1 MKREAFANF
10 QDSLKA
16 WFETS
21 SAGIFISRVK
31 FPLLIMFVGI
41 FLRLFNP
48 HSINMWDEGWFTDIT
63 ARMLSEGN
71 FLLPLYKEFGT
82 IKLFDKPPFIFWC
95 GALVMAVF
103 GFSSLGAKFVM
114 GFMGGLLGVCAY
126 YLLSKSDENH
136 LVAVIAGLF
145 TSCTWFLVFYS
156 RTAYIDVT
164 IVFLSSLVI
173 LLAVRGAD
181 EIFSDE
187 PNMRLAYVYLLLCVL
202 ANVFSLLAKAWQG
215 LIPGVAAAVY
225 FFVKYL
231 TKKISTKNLRL
242 FWNQLDF
249 SFIPVSAALKNTK
262 TALRFSLLFKY
273 FFGGIC
279 AFLLAL
285 VFSSTLEIAGT
296 PLIIGLFCVIFTLVA
311 LKVMFSWLSIS
322 DRKTYYLLTGITSLI
337 GGLASAL
344 VSVFT
349 FQVLLGTYGDVVVQ
363 FLEVANLQEFAL
375 LVNDGLFGLVAC
387 LIGTGACVTVCI
399 LILGLSLRHEPLLI
413 LMRDCLKLLPL
424 LLIGGWVGFWGYF
437 IFFKGEFFDRDP
449 VLTVLVGAL
458 GILAILVV
466 AVVLDWLLEKGV
478 PNLADSS
485 LLEMVKDA
493 ISSSPYTIYIGM
505 AAFGIIVSFFPLLNW
520 IVHLDTN
527 YVIPGVYELRQ
538 PGELQPRPPDFSYTW
553 LFFEYYLGWRYEN
566 PSPNP
571 GYDMWSAVSSAFFD
585 PLFIAVA
592 PFFVVGIYAFY
603 KTRHYAHGILFLSW
617 FGIVMTAF
625 LPAAFQLNYY
635 YLAAFL
641 PYLCVAAKGFAYV
654 FKNAG
659 HFITRDALER
669 FLVAIPYSLVVI
681 FLFILEPLANLGY
694 IPPNNLIYFLFLEGG
709 YLVLVWAVS
718 ESIPGILSLGVSL
731 YAFYRCFFLF
741 GITDHDWIY
750 LAIAGLAVII
760 CLYWLKDK
768 IRFSGLFLLAM
779 ILLSTITCL
788 SWLVYSNDTYG
799 ADYESIA
806 QWINSQG
813 GDYDFSTR
821 VFPDAGAKYAMRYY
835 LQKEI
840 VPGITEGGSWI
851 NDMYQFRSNISAVF
865 GNWVQSHPTIRFWIV
880 TNKTVGDIPPDS
892 AYSESYLWL
901 KAHFQC
907 YDVELGIQPYHAVH
921 VFANL
926 TNLSSNHRMHKDF
939 SFPVMHFQF
948 WNMGSRMSE
957 GILPY
962 VLSRK

>member
-10 QDSLKA
+10 QNSLKA

-21 SAGIFISRVK
+21 SAGLFISRVK
-31 FPLLIMFVGI
+31 FPLLIMFIGI

-48 HSINMWDEGWFTDIT
+48 HSINMWDEGWFADIS
-63 ARMLSEGN
+63 ARMLSGGN

-95 GALVMAVF
+95 GALAMAVF
-103 GFSSLGAKFVM
+103 GYSSLGAKFVM

-126 YLLSKSDENH
+126 YLLSKSDENPI
-136 LVAVIAGLF
+136 VAVFAGLF

-181 EIFSDE
+181 ELFSDE
-187 PNMRLAYVYLLLCVL
+187 PNMRLAYIYLLLCALV
-202 ANVFSLLAKAWQG
+202 NIFSLLAKAWQG

-231 TKKISTKNLRL
+231 AKKISTKNLRL
-242 FWNQLDF
+242 FWDQLDF
-249 SFIPVSAALKNTK
+249 HFIPVSIVGGISA
-262 TALRFSLLFKY
+262 FVMVLLF
-273 FFGGIC
+273 
-279 AFLLAL
+279 
-285 VFSSTLEIAGT
+285 SSILEIAGT
-296 PLIIGLFCVIFTLVA
+296 SLILALFCVIFTIVA
-311 LKVMFSWLSIS
+311 LSVMFSWLSIS
-322 DRKTYYLLTGITSLI
+322 DQNFYYLLTGFTSLI
-337 GGLASAL
+337 GGLVSAL

-363 FLEVANLQEFAL
+363 FLEVVNLQEFAPL
-375 LVNDGLFGLVAC
+375 MNGVLFGLVAG
-387 LIGTGACVTVCI
+387 LIGAGVCVLVCI
-399 LILGLSLRHEPLLI
+399 FILGLSLRHEPLLI
-413 LMRDCLKLLPL
+413 LIKDSFKLLPL
-424 LLIGGWVGFWGYF
+424 LLIGGWIGFWGYF
-437 IFFKGEFFDRDP
+437 IFFKGEIFNRDP

-458 GILAILVV
+458 GSIAILIV
-466 AVVLDWLLEKGV
+466 AVILNWLLEKGM
-478 PNLADSS
+478 PDLADSS
-485 LLEMVKDA
+485 LLELVKDA

-505 AAFGIIVSFFPLLNW
+505 AAFCIILSFFPLLNW
-520 IVHLDTN
+520 IIHLDTN

-571 GYDMWSAVSSAFFD
+571 GYDMWSAVSSAFTD

-654 FKNAG
+654 FTNAG
-659 HFITRDALER
+659 HFITRDTLER

-681 FLFILEPLANLGY
+681 AIFIFEPLVTLGY
-694 IPPNNLIYFLFLEGG
+694 IPPINFLFFLFLEGG
-709 YLVLVWAVS
+709 YLVLVWAVN
-718 ESIPGILSLGVSL
+718 ESIPGILSLGVTL
-731 YAFYRCFFLF
+731 YAFYRCFFTF
-741 GITDHDWIY
+741 GVTDHDWIY

-760 CLYWLKDK
+760 CLYWLKNK

-799 ADYESIA
+799 TDYELIA
-806 QWINSQG
+806 QWIITQG

-821 VFPDAGAKYAMRYY
+821 VFDDAGAKYAMRYY

-840 VPGITEGGSWI
+840 VPGFSEGTWI
-851 NDMYQFRSNISAVF
+851 IDSYSFRQNNSAIF
-865 GNWVQSHPTIRFWIV
+865 SYWVQSHPFVRFWIV
-880 TNKTVGDIPPDS
+880 TNQTVGNLAADS

-907 YDVELGIQPYHAVH
+907 YDEELGIRPYHAVH

-926 TNLSSNHRMHKDF
+926 TNLSSNVHRGHIGFDSSVLDF
-939 SFPVMHFQF
+939 KF
-948 WNMGSRMSE
+948 WNMHSSISE
-957 GILPY
+957 AILPH
-962 VLSRK
+962 V